1 MELEITKMQLSDLEQ
16 IKEKLL
22 EDFDDFWT
30 VNILKEEIQSEKSQ
44 YIVAKQNQG
53 IVGFAG
59 IRIII
64 DEVEIMNIVVR
75 KDKRQEGIGS
85 RLLQEILKTAKEQ
98 NAQVV
103 ILEVNEKNQPAIK
116 LYQKFGFEQIG
127 LRKNTIIIQTMLLL
141 CHVRLG
147 TFLFLTK
154 LSGWGHTLNKD
165 YNFTLQNCISYPY
178 VTSFL
183 RLT

>member
-127 LRKNTIIIQTMLLL
+127 LRKKYYHNTDNAIIMSCQVGDVPFSDKV
-141 CHVRLG
+141 VRLG
-147 TFLFLTK
+147 THLK
-154 LSGWGHTLNKD
+154 
-165 YNFTLQNCISYPY
+165 
-178 VTSFL
+178 
-183 RLT
+183 

>member
-44 YIVAKQNQG
+44 YIVVKQNQG

-75 KDKRQEGIGS
+75 KDKRQEVIGS
-85 RLLQEILKTAKEQ
+85 RLLQEI
-98 NAQVV
+98 
-103 ILEVNEKNQPAIK
+103 
-116 LYQKFGFEQIG
+116 F
-127 LRKNTIIIQTMLLL
+127 
-141 CHVRLG
+141 
-147 TFLFLTK
+147 
-154 LSGWGHTLNKD
+154 
-165 YNFTLQNCISYPY
+165 
-178 VTSFL
+178 
-183 RLT
+183 

>member
-44 YIVAKQNQG
+44 YIVEKQNQE

-75 KDKRQEGIGS
+75 KDKRQEGMGS
-85 RLLQEILKTAKEQ
+85 DRKS
-98 NAQVV
+98 VV
-103 ILEVNEKNQPAIK
+103 
-116 LYQKFGFEQIG
+116 
-127 LRKNTIIIQTMLLL
+127 
-141 CHVRLG
+141 
-147 TFLFLTK
+147 
-154 LSGWGHTLNKD
+154 
-165 YNFTLQNCISYPY
+165 
-178 VTSFL
+178 
-183 RLT
+183 